1 MTKSYRQLFLRA
13 SFVLIFFSA
22 FFVYPQSGSVF
33 TDDKKHGKFL
43 CQEICRSIRHFNE
56 LLKINKNNKEYNALS
71 VMPTSLL
78 ILTRKS
84 GRTFAKSYPK

>member
-33 TDDKKHGKFL
+33 TDDKKAREVFMSGNM
-43 CQEICRSIRHFNE
+43 QEAIRHFNE
-56 LLKINKNNKEYNALS
+56 LLKINKNNKEYNAFIGYAYL
-71 VMPTSLL
+71 VTN
-78 ILTRKS
+78 IDKKK
-84 GRTFAKSYPK
+84 AV